1 MFTNAK
7 SKLDR
12 AVILSVLAMLACNV
26 LVLAQPLNAAAPV
39 ADASVAAAARAVQ
52 T

>member
-1 MFTNAK
+1 MFTKSK

-26 LVLAQPLNAAAPV
+26 LVITQPRSAAAPV
-39 ADASVAAAARAVQ
+39 AAVAALTVQ

>member
-26 LVLAQPLNAAAPV
+26 LVLTQPLNAAAPV
-39 ADASVAAAARAVQ
+39 AAAPVVAAAHAVQ